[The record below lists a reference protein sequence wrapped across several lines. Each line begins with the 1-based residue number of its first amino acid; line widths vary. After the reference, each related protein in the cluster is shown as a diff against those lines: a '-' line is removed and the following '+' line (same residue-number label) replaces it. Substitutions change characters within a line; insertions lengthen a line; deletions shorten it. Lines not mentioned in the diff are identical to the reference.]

1 MSVLRINLACACQL
15 DGAFEQEMLL
25 TYELKRNNSLLNSE
39 LSSCRTQQ
47 DKAADDSVGE
57 ACGCTNT
64 SEATGAG
71 DAMVELERVKRE
83 RDSMRRERDEALL
96 KLVECQ
102 LKAAPST
109 SSAGGAGGVGG
120 AQEEA
125 EAAFAAAAIGEAG
138 CCSQTC
144 NAEC

>member
-1 MSVLRINLACACQL
+1 
-15 DGAFEQEMLL
+15 MLL

-39 LSSCRTQQ
+39 LSSCRAQQ
-47 DKAADDSVGE
+47 DKAADGSVSE
-57 ACGCTNT
+57 ACDCSNTN
-64 SEATGAG
+64 EATGAGAG

-125 EAAFAAAAIGEAG
+125 EAAFAAAAIGEAA